1 MSALRAHSINVPGD
15 VAVTGFPLAV
25 ARLDRHFFPGFHG
38 SFTSRVTAS

>member
-1 MSALRAHSINVPGD
+1 MVLDARDPSRAPI
-15 VAVTGFPLAV
+15 AV